1 MTTNSSLADI
11 TYEEG
16 LRRLA
21 MRKQA
26 LDSGFLKRM
35 PREALNNTL
44 PLLKIGSTFLTKAA
58 AGGLLSGLSQRAKDI
73 LGSSPQQQTSEINKL
88 QSQSSSWAPEIG
100 AGIAGGLTAG
110 GTGAGL
116 SYLANQGVY
125 DADLV
130 RRHIMNRP
138 IDPSKPLT
146 ALEQYWRIRGVPG
159 YESTFSDQL
168 NKFLGKAPTEISKML
183 PSAIGHEEAEKLLAR
198 ASEKGIGPLFR
209 DLLSIRRGSIPRGG
223 AGGLLGAGLLGLGGL
238 GLAQVGRNY
247 LGNVIERHRANST
260 LNELTNYAKSQQ
272 GK

>member
-1 MTTNSSLADI
+1 
-11 TYEEG
+11 
-16 LRRLA
+16 

-125 DADLV
+125 DPELV
-130 RRHIMNRP
+130 KQHITLLRAGKK
-138 IDPSKPLT
+138 SPLSQLT
-146 ALEQYWRIRGVPG
+146 QNWQASGVPD
-159 YESTFSDQL
+159 YETTFSDQL
-168 NKFLGKAPTEISKML
+168 NKFFGKAPTRISKML
-183 PSAIGHEEAEKLLAR
+183 PSAIGDEPAEKLLAR

-209 DLLSIRRGSIPRGG
+209 GLLDIRKGGGVPRGG